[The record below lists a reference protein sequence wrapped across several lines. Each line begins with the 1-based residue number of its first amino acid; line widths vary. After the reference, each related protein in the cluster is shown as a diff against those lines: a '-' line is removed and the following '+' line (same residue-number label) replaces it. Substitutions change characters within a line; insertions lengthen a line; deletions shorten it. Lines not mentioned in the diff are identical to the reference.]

1 MDECYIVFIFTKDL
15 DRATENLRPMEVM
28 FDKNNLSLSGLISM
42 TNQAYVHYT
51 AMMNTIEPGDEN
63 IRFEM

>member
-1 MDECYIVFIFTKDL
+1 
-15 DRATENLRPMEVM
+15 MEVM